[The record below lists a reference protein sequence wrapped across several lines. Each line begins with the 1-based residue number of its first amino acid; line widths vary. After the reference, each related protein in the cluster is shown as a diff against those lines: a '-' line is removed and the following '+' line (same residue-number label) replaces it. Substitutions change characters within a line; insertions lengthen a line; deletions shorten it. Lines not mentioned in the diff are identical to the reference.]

1 MLLEAGADVN
11 GPPAG
16 KEGRT
21 ALEAAAEN
29 GRLDV
34 LHLLLH
40 NDNDIEALEMRCKQA
55 AKLAERE
62 GHLVIARILREYKR
76 A

>member
-1 MLLEAGADVN
+1 MNGA
-11 GPPAG
+11 PAE
-16 KEGRT
+16 KHGRT

-34 LHLLLH
+34 LHLLLQ
-40 NDNDIEALEMRCKQA
+40 NDNDPEM
-55 AKLAERE
+55 LAERCEEAAELAEEE
-62 GHLVIARILREYKR
+62 GHRVIARILREYKR